1 MAVLTFLVIFP
12 DNCCFGYMLGWSVAE
27 PDLPLCF
34 LIVSVGVTNSND
46 WAFTQQNEISYSSV
60 GFTERSGAGSDGSEA
75 RGGVQ

>member
-1 MAVLTFLVIFP
+1 
-12 DNCCFGYMLGWSVAE
+12 MLGWFVAE

-46 WAFTQQNEISYSSV
+46 WSFTQQNEISYSSV
-60 GFTERSGAGSDGSEA
+60 GFTERSGEGCDGSEA